1 MATFRSMYSRRWF
14 DKPNF
19 NKGSIMV
26 FLREEIVTTL
36 FSVENQPIT
45 SSVDNILE
53 DKICYY
59 SCHLSVKG
67 KIWHYFFNFV
77 INESPKLGIKQLDQ
91 KNSWRNN

>member
-14 DKPNF
+14 DKPNV

-36 FSVENQPIT
+36 FSLENQPIA

-53 DKICYY
+53 DKTFQ
-59 SCHLSVKG
+59 L
-67 KIWHYFFNFV
+67 V
-77 INESPKLGIKQLDQ
+77 ITYCQNLLL
-91 KNSWRNN
+91 

>member
-53 DKICYY
+53 DKTFQ
-59 SCHLSVKG
+59 L
-67 KIWHYFFNFV
+67 V
-77 INESPKLGIKQLDQ
+77 ITYCQNLLL
-91 KNSWRNN
+91 